1 MLDYLNNKNVEEY
14 QPKVLEKS
22 KIPEIS
28 SLSAV
33 KALIIS
39 LQPNIQKD
47 QLTKN
52 CLKRIYKLDEMPKE
66 KGSSAS
72 YCNPD
77 TYTFAYLAMLFGD
90 EKFDKTKN
98 AEWWLKFWN
107 INQNNLV
114 WNATKGYYEVK

>member
-1 MLDYLNNKNVEEY
+1 MNNKTAEEY
-14 QPKVLEKS
+14 KPIELEKS
-22 KIPEIS
+22 KILEIS

-39 LQPNIQKD
+39 LKPNLQKD

-52 CLKRIYKLDEMPKE
+52 CLNKIYNLVEMPKE
-66 KGSSAS
+66 KGSPAS

-77 TYTFAYLAMLFGD
+77 TYTFAYLSMLFGEEKYD
-90 EKFDKTKN
+90 ENKN
-98 AEWWLKFWN
+98 AEWWQKFWDT
-107 INQNNLV
+107 NQNKLT